1 MKVLLRRS
9 QKSGLLGKVTFTLT
23 VRAELEADEKAAIKK
38 YKFGDLLLYER
49 TQLTNDPGDNWRGVA
64 ALLAH
69 RLTNLTISVND
80 LEQGKSVECK
90 NIMQMLAVEDQ
101 VKEAAQTFKAI
112 LQAASTFDG
121 EEILDFA

>member
-80 LEQGKSVECK
+80 LEHGKSVECK